1 MQSNHQNE
9 LESESRTK
17 DVDIQCGK
25 YFTTCVHAVIT
36 SKGESCT
43 TEIPILSRRPTHLV
57 DVYPKLVLQYD
68 AST

>member
-9 LESESRTK
+9 SRTK
-17 DVDIQCGK
+17 DVGIQCDN
-25 YFTTCVHAVIT
+25 YFTACVHAVIT

-68 AST
+68 VST